1 MKKIKLNE
9 KDKTICETVF
19 DGIKGTKDKNTHG
32 AVTKTR
38 GMKEGSTPLD
48 PLGFLVVIL
57 GFRPLPAEQ
66 RQHGTK
72 ALVKIR

>member
-1 MKKIKLNE
+1 
-9 KDKTICETVF
+9 
-19 DGIKGTKDKNTHG
+19 
-32 AVTKTR
+32 
-38 GMKEGSTPLD
+38 MKEGSAPLD